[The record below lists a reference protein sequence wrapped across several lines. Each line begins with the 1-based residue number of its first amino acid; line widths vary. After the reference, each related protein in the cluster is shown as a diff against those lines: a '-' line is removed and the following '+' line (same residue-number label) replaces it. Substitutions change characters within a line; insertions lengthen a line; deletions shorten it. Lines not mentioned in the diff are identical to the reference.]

1 MSNSAPGMVGP
12 GLSLYNT
19 GPMRSREWTRSGGS
33 ECRRLRNNEWPPCVS
48 QNRYV
53 NDFVNSVFVF
63 ICVGE
68 ITVALPKIEKLSYNQ
83 LIELKDTIEATIEQ
97 RRADEQAALK
107 EKMAEMAAE
116 AGFDLEDVLPAK
128 RGGKGRKG
136 GTVAPK
142 YRNPK
147 DPSQTW
153 TGRGR
158 QPKWLVAELG
168 KGRKL
173 ESFLIQ

>member
-1 MSNSAPGMVGP
+1 MNEPLCVTNSLCYRHVH
-12 GLSLYNT
+12 L
-19 GPMRSREWTRSGGS
+19 
-33 ECRRLRNNEWPPCVS
+33 RLRPKLEKSP
-48 QNRYV
+48 
-53 NDFVNSVFVF
+53 
-63 ICVGE
+63 
-68 ITVALPKIEKLSYNQ
+68 VALPKIDKLSYNE
-83 LIELKDTIEATIEQ
+83 LVELKDTIEATIAQ

-107 EKMAEMAAE
+107 EKIAEMAAE
-116 AGFDLEDVLPAK
+116 AGFDLGDVLPAK
-128 RGGKGRKG
+128 RGGKGKKG

-147 DPSQTW
+147 DTSQTW

-158 QPKWLVAELG
+158 QPKWLVAELE

>member
-1 MSNSAPGMVGP
+1 MNGE
-12 GLSLYNT
+12 L
-19 GPMRSREWTRSGGS
+19 
-33 ECRRLRNNEWPPCVS
+33 RLRPCLELEKS
-48 QNRYV
+48 P
-53 NDFVNSVFVF
+53 
-63 ICVGE
+63 
-68 ITVALPKIEKLSYNQ
+68 VALPKIDKLSYNQ
-83 LIELKDTIEATIEQ
+83 LIELKDTVEAAIAQ

-107 EKMAEMAAE
+107 QKMAEMAAE
-116 AGFDLEDVLPAK
+116 AGFDLEDVLPGK
-128 RGGKGRKG
+128 RGAKGKKG

>member
-1 MSNSAPGMVGP
+1 LEKSP
-12 GLSLYNT
+12 
-19 GPMRSREWTRSGGS
+19 
-33 ECRRLRNNEWPPCVS
+33 
-48 QNRYV
+48 
-53 NDFVNSVFVF
+53 
-63 ICVGE
+63 
-68 ITVALPKIEKLSYNQ
+68 VALPKVDKLSYNQ
-83 LIELKDTIEATIEQ
+83 LIELKDHIEATIEQ

-158 QPKWLVAELG
+158 QPKWLVAELE

>member
-1 MSNSAPGMVGP
+1 MNEPLCVTNLLCYQCGH
-12 GLSLYNT
+12 L
-19 GPMRSREWTRSGGS
+19 
-33 ECRRLRNNEWPPCVS
+33 RLRPQLEKSP
-48 QNRYV
+48 
-53 NDFVNSVFVF
+53 
-63 ICVGE
+63 
-68 ITVALPKIEKLSYNQ
+68 VALPKIDKLSYNQ
-83 LIELKDTIEATIEQ
+83 LIELKDTIEATIAQ

-128 RGGKGRKG
+128 RGGKGKKG

-147 DPSQTW
+147 DTSQTW

-158 QPKWLVAELG
+158 QPKWLVAELE

>member
-1 MSNSAPGMVGP
+1 MNEPLCVTNSLCYLRVH
-12 GLSLYNT
+12 L
-19 GPMRSREWTRSGGS
+19 
-33 ECRRLRNNEWPPCVS
+33 RLRPQLEKSP
-48 QNRYV
+48 
-53 NDFVNSVFVF
+53 
-63 ICVGE
+63 
-68 ITVALPKIEKLSYNQ
+68 VALPKIDKLSYNQ
-83 LIELKDTIEATIEQ
+83 LIELKDTIEATIAQ

-128 RGGKGRKG
+128 RGGKGKKG

-147 DPSQTW
+147 DTSQTW

-158 QPKWLVAELG
+158 QPKWLVAELE

>member
-1 MSNSAPGMVGP
+1 M
-12 GLSLYNT
+12 
-19 GPMRSREWTRSGGS
+19 
-33 ECRRLRNNEWPPCVS
+33 
-48 QNRYV
+48 
-53 NDFVNSVFVF
+53 
-63 ICVGE
+63 
-68 ITVALPKIEKLSYNQ
+68 ALPKIDKLSYNQ
-83 LIELKDTIEATIEQ
+83 LIELKDNIEATIEQ
-97 RRADEQAALK
+97 RRSDEQAKLK

-116 AGFDLEDVLPAK
+116 AGFELEDVLPAR
-128 RGGKGRKG
+128 RGVRGKKG

-147 DPSQTW
+147 DSSQTW

-158 QPKWLVAELG
+158 QPKWLVAELE

>member
-1 MSNSAPGMVGP
+1 MNETLCVTNS
-12 GLSLYNT
+12 LCYRRIYL
-19 GPMRSREWTRSGGS
+19 
-33 ECRRLRNNEWPPCVS
+33 RLRPQLEKSP
-48 QNRYV
+48 
-53 NDFVNSVFVF
+53 
-63 ICVGE
+63 
-68 ITVALPKIEKLSYNQ
+68 VALPRIDKLSYNQ
-83 LIELKDTIEATIEQ
+83 LIELKDTIEATIAQ

-128 RGGKGRKG
+128 RGGKGKKG

-147 DPSQTW
+147 DTSQTW

-158 QPKWLVAELG
+158 QPKWLVAELE

>member
-1 MSNSAPGMVGP
+1 MNEPLCVTN
-12 GLSLYNT
+12 LLCY
-19 GPMRSREWTRSGGS
+19 R
-33 ECRRLRNNEWPPCVS
+33 CVLLRLRPQLEKSP
-48 QNRYV
+48 
-53 NDFVNSVFVF
+53 
-63 ICVGE
+63 
-68 ITVALPKIEKLSYNQ
+68 VALPKIDKLSYNQ
-83 LIELKDTIEATIEQ
+83 LIELKDTIEATIAQ

-128 RGGKGRKG
+128 RGGKGKKG

-147 DPSQTW
+147 DTSQTW

-158 QPKWLVAELG
+158 QPKWLVAELE

>member
-1 MSNSAPGMVGP
+1 MNEPLCVTN
-12 GLSLYNT
+12 LLCY
-19 GPMRSREWTRSGGS
+19 RYVHL
-33 ECRRLRNNEWPPCVS
+33 RLRPQLEKSP
-48 QNRYV
+48 
-53 NDFVNSVFVF
+53 
-63 ICVGE
+63 
-68 ITVALPKIEKLSYNQ
+68 VALPKIDKLSYNQ
-83 LIELKDTIEATIEQ
+83 LIELKDTIEATIAQ

-128 RGGKGRKG
+128 RGGKGKKG

-147 DPSQTW
+147 DTSQTW

-158 QPKWLVAELG
+158 QPKWLVAELE